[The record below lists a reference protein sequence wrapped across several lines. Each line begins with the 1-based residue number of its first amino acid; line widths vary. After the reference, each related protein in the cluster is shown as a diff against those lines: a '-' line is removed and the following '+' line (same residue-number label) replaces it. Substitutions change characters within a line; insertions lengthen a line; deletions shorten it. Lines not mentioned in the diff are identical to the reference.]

1 MHTKGVTAHVEAVSP
16 PCVGYCMREPPA
28 GATLRRPTPRP
39 HPGLHPYPS
48 CHSMNRN
55 ATGNERAR
63 LLKLATFA
71 SVATATVLVV
81 LKAWAWRVT
90 DSVSLLSSLADS
102 GLDVLASLITFFAV
116 RVSLKPA
123 DREHRFGHGKAE
135 GLAALA
141 QSVII
146 TLSAAYVLVETAK
159 RLLSPSAIE
168 QAPVGLT
175 VMLVSV
181 ALTLG
186 LVGVQR
192 HVAQRTGSAAI
203 RADAMHYKTDLAINL
218 GVAAAI
224 AAAAWPWGLLADPLV
239 AAAVIAYLL
248 YGVWRI
254 AKQALDILM
263 DREIPDEDREKIAH
277 LAESHPQ
284 VLEIHDLKT
293 RHGGA
298 NYIVQFHVLLDA
310 KLSLSDAH
318 DVLDEVE
325 HSIQAEFPDCE
336 LLLHPDPLGYQPRNR
351 EFE

>member
-1 MHTKGVTAHVEAVSP
+1 MTSA
-16 PCVGYCMREPPA
+16 
-28 GATLRRPTPRP
+28 
-39 HPGLHPYPS
+39 
-48 CHSMNRN
+48 
-55 ATGNERAR
+55 ATGDARVR
-63 LLKLATFA
+63 LLKLATYA
-71 SVATATVLVV
+71 SVCTATILVAI
-81 LKAWAWRVT
+81 KAWAWRIT

-146 TLSAAYVLVETAK
+146 TASAAYVLKETIG
-159 RLLSPSAIE
+159 RLLDPSGVE
-168 QAPVGLT
+168 RAPLGIA

-181 ALTLG
+181 ALTLV
-186 LVGVQR
+186 LVSFQR
-192 HVAQRTGSAAI
+192 HVRERTGSAAI
-203 RADAMHYKTDLAINL
+203 AADAMHYKTDLVINL

-224 AAAAWPWGLLADPLV
+224 AVSMLPWAKLADPLV

-248 YGVWRI
+248 FGVWKI

-263 DREIPDEDREKIAH
+263 DREIPDEDREKIVR

-284 VLEIHDLKT
+284 VVDIHDLKT

-298 NYIVQFHVLLDA
+298 HYIVQFHVLLDA
-310 KLSLSDAH
+310 TLSLREAH
-318 DVLDEVE
+318 TILDDVEERIRV
-325 HSIQAEFPDCE
+325 EFPNCE
-336 LLLHPDPLGYQPRNR
+336 LLLHPDPEGYRPNIR
-351 EFE
+351 EFDEG